1 MLEGEEVLGGLG
13 ELGFEGGEFGGEGG
27 ELGVEGLAFEGELV
41 GVVVDEFGFCY
52 FKILDFILEIH
63 NLI

>member
-1 MLEGEEVLGGLG
+1 MEGEEVLGGLG

-41 GVVVDEFGFCY
+41 GVVVDEFCF
-52 FKILDFILEIH
+52 
-63 NLI
+63 

>member
-1 MLEGEEVLGGLG
+1 MGGGGVLEGEEVLGGLG

-41 GVVVDEFGFCY
+41 GVVVDEFCF
-52 FKILDFILEIH
+52 
-63 NLI
+63 